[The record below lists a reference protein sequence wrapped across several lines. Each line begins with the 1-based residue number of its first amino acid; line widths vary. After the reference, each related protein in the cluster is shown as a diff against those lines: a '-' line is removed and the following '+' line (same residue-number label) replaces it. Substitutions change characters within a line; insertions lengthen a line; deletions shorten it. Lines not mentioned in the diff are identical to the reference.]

1 MDILVFCVPGKVA
14 NLHLYSPDWFNFSHD
29 ASLLAS
35 MPLLMKVPSPKNLY
49 LKDFVVA
56 LTSKISTISSLKM

>member
-1 MDILVFCVPGKVA
+1 VDILVFCVPGKFA

-35 MPLLMKVPSPKNLY
+35 MPLLMKVPSPKNL
-49 LKDFVVA
+49 
-56 LTSKISTISSLKM
+56 